1 MMSTPDISDKFP
13 DLPCLVGLNSYGAR
27 SVFEGEVVT
36 VVCPDDNSL
45 AKELISQKGDGKI
58 LFIEGNASKAVALL
72 GDNLAQQALDNNW
85 SGIIVNG
92 MVRDVEILRSIPLA
106 IYARGSCPKKATK
119 IMQGIL
125 TLIFVLTVLILSRP
139 FGPMETRMA
148 FSSPLP
154 SLSSN
159 YIYS

>member
-13 DLPCLVGLNSYGAR
+13 ELPCLVGFNSYGAR

-85 SGIIVNG
+85 SGIVVNG
-92 MVRDVEILRSIPLA
+92 MVRDVEILRSISLA
-106 IYARGSCPKKATK
+106 IYARGSCPRKSNKNNTGNINVNICIDGVDIKPTFWAYGDEN
-119 IMQGIL
+119 GIL
-125 TLIFVLTVLILSRP
+125 I
-139 FGPMETRMA
+139 
-148 FSSPLP
+148 SPTKLE
-154 SLSSN
+154 L
-159 YIYS
+159 

>member
-13 DLPCLVGLNSYGAR
+13 ELPCLVGFNSYGAR

-85 SGIIVNG
+85 SGIVVNG
-92 MVRDVEILRSIPLA
+92 MVRDVEILRSISLA
-106 IYARGSCPKKATK
+106 IYARGSCPRKSNKNNAGNINVNICIDGVEIKPTFWAYGDEN
-119 IMQGIL
+119 GIL
-125 TLIFVLTVLILSRP
+125 I
-139 FGPMETRMA
+139 
-148 FSSPLP
+148 SPAKLE
-154 SLSSN
+154 L
-159 YIYS
+159 

>member
-13 DLPCLVGLNSYGAR
+13 ELPCLVEFNSYGAR

-85 SGIIVNG
+85 LGIVING
-92 MVRDVEILRSIPLA
+92 MVRDVEILKTIPLA
-106 IYARGSCPKKATK
+106 IYARGSCPKKSNKNNAGNINVNICIDGVDIKPTFWAYGDEN
-119 IMQGIL
+119 GIL
-125 TLIFVLTVLILSRP
+125 I
-139 FGPMETRMA
+139 
-148 FSSPLP
+148 SPTKLE
-154 SLSSN
+154 L
-159 YIYS
+159 

>member
-13 DLPCLVGLNSYGAR
+13 ELPFLVGFNSYGAN

-58 LFIEGNASKAVALL
+58 LFIEGSASKAVALL
-72 GDNLAQQALDNNW
+72 GDNLAQQALDNSW
-85 SGIIVNG
+85 SGIVVNG

-106 IYARGSCPKKATK
+106 IFAKGSCPKKSNKNNAGNINIDVCIDGLHIK
-119 IMQGIL
+119 PNFWAYGDENGIL
-125 TLIFVLTVLILSRP
+125 I
-139 FGPMETRMA
+139 
-148 FSSPLP
+148 SPTKLE
-154 SLSSN
+154 L
-159 YIYS
+159 

>member
-1 MMSTPDISDKFP
+1 MSY
-13 DLPCLVGLNSYGAR
+13 GLNSYGAK

-85 SGIIVNG
+85 SGIVVNG

-106 IYARGSCPKKATK
+106 IYARGSCPKKSNKNNAGNINVDLCIDGVDIK
-119 IMQGIL
+119 PSFWAYGDENGIL
-125 TLIFVLTVLILSRP
+125 I
-139 FGPMETRMA
+139 
-148 FSSPLP
+148 SPAKLE
-154 SLSSN
+154 L
-159 YIYS
+159 

>member
-13 DLPCLVGLNSYGAR
+13 ELPCLVGFNSYGAR

-85 SGIIVNG
+85 SGIVVNG
-92 MVRDVEILRSIPLA
+92 MVRDVEILRSIPLP
-106 IYARGSCPKKATK
+106 IYARGSCPKKSNKNNAGNINVDLCIDGVDIK
-119 IMQGIL
+119 PSFWAYGDENGIL
-125 TLIFVLTVLILSRP
+125 I
-139 FGPMETRMA
+139 
-148 FSSPLP
+148 SPAKLK
-154 SLSSN
+154 L
-159 YIYS
+159 

>member
-13 DLPCLVGLNSYGAR
+13 ELPCLVGFNSYGAN

-72 GDNLAQQALDNNW
+72 GDNLAQQALDNDW
-85 SGIIVNG
+85 SGIVVNG
-92 MVRDVEILRSIPLA
+92 MVRDVEILKTIPFP
-106 IYARGSCPKKATK
+106 IYARGSCPKKSSKNNAGNINVDVCIDGIDIKPTFWAYGDEN
-119 IMQGIL
+119 GIL
-125 TLIFVLTVLILSRP
+125 I
-139 FGPMETRMA
+139 
-148 FSSPLP
+148 SPIKLE
-154 SLSSN
+154 L
-159 YIYS
+159 

>member
-13 DLPCLVGLNSYGAR
+13 ELHCLVGFNSYGAN

-72 GDNLAQQALDNNW
+72 GDNLAQQALDNDW
-85 SGIIVNG
+85 SGIVVNG
-92 MVRDVEILRSIPLA
+92 MVRDVEILRTIPLA
-106 IYARGSCPKKATK
+106 IYARGSCPKKSNKNNAGNIGVDVCIDGVDIK
-119 IMQGIL
+119 PAFWSYGDENGIL
-125 TLIFVLTVLILSRP
+125 I
-139 FGPMETRMA
+139 
-148 FSSPLP
+148 SPTKLE
-154 SLSSN
+154 L
-159 YIYS
+159 

>member
-13 DLPCLVGLNSYGAR
+13 ELPCLVGFNSYGAR

-85 SGIIVNG
+85 SGIVVNG
-92 MVRDVEILRSIPLA
+92 MVRDVEILRSISLA
-106 IYARGSCPKKATK
+106 IYARGSCPRKSNKNNAGNINVNIYIDGIDIKPTFWAYGDEN
-119 IMQGIL
+119 GIL
-125 TLIFVLTVLILSRP
+125 I
-139 FGPMETRMA
+139 
-148 FSSPLP
+148 SPAKLE
-154 SLSSN
+154 L
-159 YIYS
+159 

>member
-13 DLPCLVGLNSYGAR
+13 ELPCLVGFNSYGAR

-45 AKELISQKGDGKI
+45 AKELISQRGDGKI

-85 SGIIVNG
+85 SGIVVNG
-92 MVRDVEILRSIPLA
+92 MVRDVEILKTIPLA
-106 IYARGSCPKKATK
+106 IYARGSCPRKSNKNNTGNINVNISIDGVDIKPTFWAYGDEN
-119 IMQGIL
+119 GIL
-125 TLIFVLTVLILSRP
+125 I
-139 FGPMETRMA
+139 
-148 FSSPLP
+148 SPTKLE
-154 SLSSN
+154 L
-159 YIYS
+159 

>member
-13 DLPCLVGLNSYGAR
+13 ELPCLVGFNSYGAR

-85 SGIIVNG
+85 SGIVVNG
-92 MVRDVEILRSIPLA
+92 MVRDVEILRSISLA
-106 IYARGSCPKKATK
+106 IYARGSCPRKSNKNNTGNINVNISIDGVDIKPTFWAYGDEN
-119 IMQGIL
+119 GIL
-125 TLIFVLTVLILSRP
+125 I
-139 FGPMETRMA
+139 
-148 FSSPLP
+148 SPTKLE
-154 SLSSN
+154 L
-159 YIYS
+159 

>member
-13 DLPCLVGLNSYGAR
+13 ELPCLVGFNSYGAK

-85 SGIIVNG
+85 SGIVVNG
-92 MVRDVEILRSIPLA
+92 MVRDVEILKTIPLA
-106 IYARGSCPKKATK
+106 IYARGSCPRKSNKNNTGNINVNICIDDVDIKPTFWAYGDEN
-119 IMQGIL
+119 GIL
-125 TLIFVLTVLILSRP
+125 ISP
-139 FGPMETRMA
+139 TR
-148 FSSPLP
+148 LE
-154 SLSSN
+154 L
-159 YIYS
+159 

>member
-13 DLPCLVGLNSYGAR
+13 ELPCLVGFNSYGAK
-27 SVFEGEVVT
+27 SVFGGEVVT

-85 SGIIVNG
+85 SGIVVNG
-92 MVRDVEILRSIPLA
+92 MVRDVEILKTIPLA
-106 IYARGSCPKKATK
+106 IYARGSCPRKSNKNNTGNINVNICIDDVDIKPTFWAYGDEN
-119 IMQGIL
+119 GIL
-125 TLIFVLTVLILSRP
+125 ISP
-139 FGPMETRMA
+139 TR
-148 FSSPLP
+148 LE
-154 SLSSN
+154 L
-159 YIYS
+159 

>member
-13 DLPCLVGLNSYGAR
+13 ELPCLIGFNSYGAK

-85 SGIIVNG
+85 SGIVVNG
-92 MVRDVEILRSIPLA
+92 MVRDVEILKTIPLA
-106 IYARGSCPKKATK
+106 IYARGSCPRKSNKNNTGNINVNICIDDVDIKPTFWAYGDEN
-119 IMQGIL
+119 GIL
-125 TLIFVLTVLILSRP
+125 ISP
-139 FGPMETRMA
+139 TR
-148 FSSPLP
+148 LE
-154 SLSSN
+154 L
-159 YIYS
+159 